1 MGALALRALDIPLT
15 KFFNNLILAPLV
27 KTNSKY
33 LIEINFESIALI

>member
-1 MGALALRALDIPLT
+1 MGVFSFNAFDIPLT

-33 LIEINFESIALI
+33 FNEVNLEKIALR